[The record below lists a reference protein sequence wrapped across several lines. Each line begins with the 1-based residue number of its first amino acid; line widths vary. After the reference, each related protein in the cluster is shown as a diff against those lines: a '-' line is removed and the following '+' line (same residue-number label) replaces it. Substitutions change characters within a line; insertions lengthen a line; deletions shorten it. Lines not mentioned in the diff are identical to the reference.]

1 MFLQGYEPSNPAHV
15 THIAGSSFLRCMC
28 IPAALSSQDASR
40 FAIQASRDS
49 AISANSSCLAHP
61 RAPPNASTPR
71 TLDHAS
77 KGKFLHCLK
86 RREEKSSV
94 KKSTKRNALAGSP
107 ILPTVYLYAAIPVP
121 EHSLI
126 RKSLT
131 VTREVNYQCVVIS
144 RPCVDSPRGAVFKI
158 E

>member
-1 MFLQGYEPSNPAHV
+1 V
-15 THIAGSSFLRCMC
+15 SFFC

-40 FAIQASRDS
+40 FAVQASRDS

-94 KKSTKRNALAGSP
+94 KNPQKEMHWQGHRFYQLCTFMPPFPFLNTLLDSKELDSHTGSQ
-107 ILPTVYLYAAIPVP
+107 LSVRGDQSSLRRQPTRRCL
-121 EHSLI
+121 
-126 RKSLT
+126 
-131 VTREVNYQCVVIS
+131 
-144 RPCVDSPRGAVFKI
+144 
-158 E
+158 